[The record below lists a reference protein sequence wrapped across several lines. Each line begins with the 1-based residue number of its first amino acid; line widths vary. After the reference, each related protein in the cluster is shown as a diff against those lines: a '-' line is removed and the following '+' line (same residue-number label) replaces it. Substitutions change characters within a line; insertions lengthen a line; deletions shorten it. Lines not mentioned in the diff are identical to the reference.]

1 MGRQC
6 PVSGLDGSNSFEKLA
21 EMGPVFTVLVYIC
34 AKEQWLRAETPTG
47 DACIYALAICVV
59 GVCVVDE
66 PLNGVI
72 KILLPDNGPFL

>member
-21 EMGPVFTVLVYIC
+21 EMGPVFAVLVYIC
-34 AKEQWLRAETPTG
+34 AEEQGLRAETPTG
-47 DACIYALAICVV
+47 DACIHALAICVV

-66 PLNGVI
+66 PLNCVVPTCS
-72 KILLPDNGPFL
+72 L